1 MSSKNFIFF
10 LCMYKMHLISAGGY
24 KDANVELLTI
34 KTTSEILVTMEDV
47 ESGIGLI

>member
-10 LCMYKMHLISAGGY
+10 LCIYKMHLISVGGY
-24 KDANVELLTI
+24 TDPNVELLTI

-47 ESGIGLI
+47 GSGIGLI